1 MHLCVNTQKHPQN
14 DIFACVWLIYRMM
27 KSPTTTQRT
36 MWVGFFLLPFCSP
49 PIYAAANTKV
59 KLGHGPVIWYRWPS
73 VPCPPVHLLSLPPLF
88 HFSSSIQHIH
98 ALFIPLSVYIIASAF
113 YCSPSLLCLFS
124 RLFIPCSFLSVI
136 PLPTLSQ
143 VKRFQPCSALIDR
156 WDVWAGY
163 TAALLGSNC
172 SHTLSLPPHAF
183 SSLPPSISLPHPL
196 STVHFFLHI
205 S

>member
-73 VPCPPVHLLSLPPLF
+73 VPCPPVHPLSLPPLF

-113 YCSPSLLCLFS
+113 TAVPPSSASSPGFSFRVASSPSSLF
-124 RLFIPCSFLSVI
+124 
-136 PLPTLSQ
+136 
-143 VKRFQPCSALIDR
+143 
-156 WDVWAGY
+156 
-163 TAALLGSNC
+163 
-172 SHTLSLPPHAF
+172 
-183 SSLPPSISLPHPL
+183 PPSLRWRGFSHVLL
-196 STVHFFLHI
+196 
-205 S
+205 